1 MAAGDITI
9 SIEVEDGVTK
19 SVVLDSATRVLA
31 RTHASSL
38 PTSTVLDTDAKWQV
52 WMVNELGDK
61 ILSQANTEGEREVKA
76 AASWTPKTFTA
87 AS

>member
-1 MAAGDITI
+1 MATGDTTI
-9 SIEVEDGVTK
+9 SIAVEGGVTK

-31 RTHASSL
+31 RAN
-38 PTSTVLDTDAKWQV
+38 VEGMDGDIDTDAEWQV
-52 WMVNELGDK
+52 FEVNKLARV
-61 ILSQANTEGEREVKA
+61 ILAQANSQAQA